1 MSFGLSKKK
10 HNLNQYTLLSN
21 LEGKSYKFHEEVLWR
36 SRATSIDSFK
46 LTFVFFLL
54 SDCVEQLKAS
64 TDTIKD
70 DSLPLQNFC
79 ANFEQILLE
88 GARSTSYVYLF
99 LCYVDKGELL
109 KRIKIL

>member
-1 MSFGLSKKK
+1 MAFACNS
-10 HNLNQYTLLSN
+10 
-21 LEGKSYKFHEEVLWR
+21 
-36 SRATSIDSFK
+36 ATSIDSFK
-46 LTFVFFLL
+46 LHLFFLL

-99 LCYVDKGELL
+99 LCYVDQSELL
-109 KRIKIL
+109 KRIKNL